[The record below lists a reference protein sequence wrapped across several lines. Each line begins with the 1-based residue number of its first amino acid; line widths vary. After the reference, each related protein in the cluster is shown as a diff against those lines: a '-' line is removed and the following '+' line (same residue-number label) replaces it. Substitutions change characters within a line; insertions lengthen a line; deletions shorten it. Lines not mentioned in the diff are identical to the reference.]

1 MWFGNVTA
9 SDTITIP
16 WDVVSLQSGSV
27 TPTTAGSI
35 VIYKNNS
42 ATQRTSASG
51 VTDTRTFDSVTGT
64 NLLTIDLSDNAD
76 AGFYAAGNN
85 YHVMVSGMV
94 VEGLAINQWIASFSI
109 QNRND
114 YADVREWLGTAV
126 ATPTTGGVPE
136 VDITHIAG
144 SAVSTSSAQ
153 IGVNVVN
160 AGGTAWASGSLT
172 SGVFAAGA
180 ITAAAIAD
188 GAIDAATFAADVD
201 AEFLNYIVDDATR
214 IDASALNT
222 ATATTIPAIVADTNE
237 LQTDWANGGRLDTI
251 LDARASQ
258 ASVDTIDGIVD
269 AILVDTAEIGA
280 AGAGL
285 TVLATAANLA
295 TVAGYLDT
303 EIAAIL
309 EDTGTTLPAQ
319 ITALNNLSQA
329 DIRAAVGLA
338 SANLDTQL
346 TAIDDYLD
354 TEVAAIKAK
363 TDNLP
368 ASPAA
373 TGDAMTLTSA
383 YDFAKGTVAMTE
395 AYAANGAAPT
405 PVQAIFAIHQM
416 LMQHA
421 ISGTTWNAY
430 KLDNV
435 TVAFAVT
442 LNDATTPTSARRT

>member
-94 VEGLAINQWIASFSI
+94 VEGLTINQWIASFAI

-136 VDITHIAG
+136 VDVTHVAG
-144 SAVSTSSAQ
+144 SAT
-153 IGVNVVN
+153 
-160 AGGTAWASGSLT
+160 
-172 SGVFAAGA
+172 
-180 ITAAAIAD
+180 
-188 GAIDAATFAADVD
+188 
-201 AEFLNYIVDDATR
+201 
-214 IDASALNT
+214 T
-222 ATATTIPAIVADTNE
+222 ATLDTIKAETAAIVADTNE

-363 TDNLP
+363 TDLIP
-368 ASPAA
+368 GTADGLTWSAREILCSSALLGKVSGAA
-373 TGDAMTLTSA
+373 TATVVFRALDDSKDRITATVDADGNRT
-383 YDFAKGTVAMTE
+383 
-395 AYAANGAAPT
+395 
-405 PVQAIFAIHQM
+405 
-416 LMQHA
+416 
-421 ISGTTWNAY
+421 
-430 KLDNV
+430 
-435 TVAFAVT
+435 AVT
-442 LNDATTPTSARRT
+442 RDAT